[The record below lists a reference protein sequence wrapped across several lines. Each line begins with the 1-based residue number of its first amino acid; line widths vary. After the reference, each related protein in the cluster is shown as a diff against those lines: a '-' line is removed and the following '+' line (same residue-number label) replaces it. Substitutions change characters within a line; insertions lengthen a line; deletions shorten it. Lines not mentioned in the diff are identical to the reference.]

1 MTVCV
6 VTDPAKI
13 ARIAKFLLHIPEL
26 PTGPEELINIGHLV
40 DIKGLGNSREYFCA
54 LVHVLKIAREILRQD
69 KIEASLAVPAPAV
82 ALRSATPK
90 RCRSR
95 KPRRRGQADLFEG
108 GKA

>member
-1 MTVCV
+1 MAVCV

-26 PTGPEELINIGHLV
+26 PSGPEELINIGHLV

-69 KIEASLAVPAPAV
+69 KLEAALAALAPAPKAR
-82 ALRSATPK
+82 AR
-90 RCRSR
+90 R
-95 KPRRRGQADLFEG
+95 RRRGGEQADLFNQRRT
-108 GKA
+108 